1 MGNTKHTP
9 GPWHI
14 NGYYYQRDAAAP
26 TGRRI
31 MLCGGDSTLCE
42 GFTINAANTEV
53 CHIRSHN
60 RADDARLIAAAP
72 GLLKALV
79 DLADY
84 ANGRLGANPY
94 GIPEFRAAC
103 EAAKKAVGSDCHW
116 MDGIDR
122 ARAAI
127 AKAGGE

>member
-1 MGNTKHTP
+1 MNKHTP
-9 GPWHI
+9 GPWFK

-26 TGRRI
+26 TGRRV

-72 GLLKALV
+72 DLLAALEAIAARV
-79 DLADY
+79 DGVFDDPALMAFGPLSIDTGADCS
-84 ANGRLGANPY
+84 A
-94 GIPEFRAAC
+94 I
-103 EAAKKAVGSDCHW
+103 
-116 MDGIDR
+116 

-127 AKAGGE
+127 AKAKGE